1 MGVRGLA
8 HMPLDLVGD
17 HAQQDVRTHPVFE
30 AMVNRADF
38 EVDRLKTAE
47 GLFDLARR
55 L

>member
-1 MGVRGLA
+1 MHSKTCA
-8 HMPLDLVGD
+8 
-17 HAQQDVRTHPVFE
+17 RTRSE